1 MTPGALRTLIA
12 ADARVLWR
20 DPLLV
25 WMTAV
30 PIGMAALI
38 RSVVR
43 VVENLIAG
51 SSFDL
56 EPYYPLIMGGYLM
69 TAPGMIGFVVGF
81 LLLDERDAG
90 TLRALRVTPLRTT
103 EYLAYRI
110 VGPLIVGTVSTIVGY
125 PFAGLSPIAL
135 PALAAIALV
144 ASLTAPLLALVL
156 AAASPNKVA
165 GFAVVKVL
173 NAVNLLPIAAFFVP
187 APLQYVAGVL
197 PTYWPM
203 RALWSVTTGAPYW
216 PFLAVGTLVG
226 AAAVVLAARVFQRRL
241 MAS

>member
-1 MTPGALRTLIA
+1 MTPAALRTLIA

-25 WMTAV
+25 WMTAM

-38 RSVVR
+38 RSVVG
-43 VVENLIAG
+43 VVENMLG

-56 EPYYPLIMGGYLM
+56 SPYYPLIMGGYLM
-69 TAPGMIGFVVGF
+69 TAPGLIGFVVGF
-81 LLLDERDAG
+81 LLLDERDTG
-90 TLRALRVTPLRTT
+90 TLRALRVTPLPTT
-103 EYLAYRI
+103 QYMAYRI
-110 VGPLIVGTVSTIVGY
+110 AVPLIAGTLATMIGY
-125 PFAGLSPIAL
+125 RFAGLSPIPTA
-135 PALAAIALV
+135 ALAAIAAV
-144 ASLTAPLLALVL
+144 ASLSAPLLALVL

-187 APLQYVAGVL
+187 PPMQYMAGVL

-203 RALWSVTTGAPYW
+203 RALWSVAMGAPYW
-216 PFLAVGTLVG
+216 PFLAMGGAVG
-226 AAAVVLAARVFQRRL
+226 AVAVLLAARVFHRRL

>member
-1 MTPGALRTLIA
+1 
-12 ADARVLWR
+12 
-20 DPLLV
+20 
-25 WMTAV
+25 MTAAPAIRTEGLTV
-30 PIGMAALI
+30 TYPGGDRAAI
-38 RSVVR
+38 QNVNFSV
-43 VVENLIAG
+43 EQGEI
-51 SSFDL
+51 F
-56 EPYYPLIMGGYLM
+56 
-69 TAPGMIGFVVGF
+69 
-81 LLLDERDAG
+81 
-90 TLRALRVTPLRTT
+90 
-103 EYLAYRI
+103 
-110 VGPLIVGTVSTIVGY
+110 GY

-187 APLQYVAGVL
+187 VPLHYVAGVL

-203 RALWSVTTGAPYW
+203 RALWSVTTGAPSW

-241 MAS
+241 MTS

>member
-1 MTPGALRTLIA
+1 VTPAALRTLIA

-25 WMTAV
+25 WMTAM

-38 RSVVR
+38 RSVVG
-43 VVENLIAG
+43 VVENMLG

-56 EPYYPLIMGGYLM
+56 SPYYPLIMGGYLM
-69 TAPGMIGFVVGF
+69 TAPGLIGFVVGF
-81 LLLDERDAG
+81 LLLDERDTG
-90 TLRALRVTPLRTT
+90 TLRALRVTPLPTT
-103 EYLAYRI
+103 QYMAYRI
-110 VGPLIVGTVSTIVGY
+110 AVPLIAGTLATMIGY
-125 PFAGLSPIAL
+125 RFAGLSPIPTA
-135 PALAAIALV
+135 ALAAIAAV
-144 ASLTAPLLALVL
+144 ASLSAPLLALVL

-187 APLQYVAGVL
+187 PPMQYMAGVL

-203 RALWSVTTGAPYW
+203 RALWSVAMGAPYW
-216 PFLAVGTLVG
+216 PFLAMGGAVG
-226 AAAVVLAARVFQRRL
+226 AVAVLLAARVFHRRL

>member
-1 MTPGALRTLIA
+1 MTPTALRTLIA

-43 VVENLIAG
+43 VVENMIAA
-51 SSFDL
+51 SNFDL
-56 EPYYPLIMGGYLM
+56 APYYPLIMGGYLM

-103 EYLAYRI
+103 DYLAYRI

-125 PFAGLSPIAL
+125 GFAGLSPIAL

-144 ASLTAPLLALVL
+144 ASVTAPLLALVL

-173 NAVNLLPIAAFFVP
+173 NGVNLLPIAAFFLP
-187 APLQYVAGVL
+187 MPWQYVAGIL

-203 RALWSVTTGAPYW
+203 RALWSAATGAPYGH
-216 PFLAVGTLVG
+216 FLIVGALVG
-226 AAAVVLAARVFQRRL
+226 AVAVLAAARVFRRRL
-241 MAS
+241 MAE